1 MAKRVITASDT
12 GLWEYLKKVWR
23 YKKLILTFATRDLK
37 VQYAQTFLGVLW
49 SAIQPLTGLLIF
61 TFFFGKIISLDTKD
75 IPYPLFAFSGI
86 MAWYFFTYMVGQ
98 GGHSLVNSQD
108 LIKKIFFPKLVLP
121 LSKVLV
127 GIVEFAISIV
137 LLIILMIIM
146 GSMPGAEVIFFP
158 LFILLNI
165 IVGLAV
171 AIWLSAL
178 TLRYRDLQHLI
189 PYLVNFGIWVTPV
202 FYPSTLIPEKYNYF
216 LYFNP
221 LAGVIAGF
229 RWTLLNGERPEI
241 AYFYSFIPVV
251 ILFIAGLFY
260 FKKVEGKTSDIV

>member
-1 MAKRVITASDT
+1 MAKRIITASDT
-12 GLWEYLKKVWR
+12 GLWEYVKKVWR
-23 YKKLILTFATRDLK
+23 YKKLIITFAKRDLK
-37 VQYAQTFLGVLW
+37 IQYAQTFLGILW

-98 GGHSLVNSQD
+98 GGQSLVHSQD
-108 LIKKIFFPKLVLP
+108 LIKKIFFPKLILP

-127 GIVEFAISIV
+127 GLVEFAISIA
-137 LLIILMIIM
+137 LLVILMLIL
-146 GSMPGAEVIFFP
+146 GGLPGPEVIFFP
-158 LFILLNI
+158 VFILLNV

-202 FYPSTLIPEKYNYF
+202 FYPTTLLPKDYQYL

-221 LAGVIAGF
+221 MAGVIAGF
-229 RWTLLNGERPEI
+229 RWTLLNGEKPDI
-241 AYFYSFIPVV
+241 AYLYSFVPV
-251 ILFIAGLFY
+251 IFLFIAGLLY
-260 FKKVEGKTSDIV
+260 FQKVESKTADIV